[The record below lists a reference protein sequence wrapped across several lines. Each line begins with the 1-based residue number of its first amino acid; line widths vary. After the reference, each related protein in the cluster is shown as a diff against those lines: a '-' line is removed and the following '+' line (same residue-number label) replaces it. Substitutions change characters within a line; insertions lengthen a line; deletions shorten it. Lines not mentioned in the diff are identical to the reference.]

1 MPKDED
7 PDLGEHARRAYQESA
22 DRYVERAETNLWNAH
37 WDRPVIRSLLPPI
50 AGKRV
55 LDAGCAGGANTE
67 WLLEQGASVV
77 AVDITPRMIELTRR
91 RVGDRAD
98 VQLHDLREPM
108 GFLVDRSIDI
118 VLSSLAIP
126 YVQDLR
132 PVFIEFR
139 RVLRR
144 DGCLVLSTHHPFSD
158 WQWSDLPDYYSTG
171 VVEDLWSEGVVH
183 RFWRRTMEELLGS
196 LFRAGFL
203 LDGYLEPTPSDDVLS
218 QFADEDVS
226 RTPNFVFLRAI
237 PDPVAAEH

>member
-1 MPKDED
+1 VPKDEP

-22 DRYVERAETNLWNAH
+22 DRYVGRAETNLWNAH

-77 AVDITPRMIELTRR
+77 ALDITPRMIELTRR
-91 RVGDRAD
+91 RVGDRAE
-98 VQLHDLREPM
+98 VHLHDLREPM
-108 GFLVDRSIDI
+108 GFLVDRSIDV

-126 YVQDLR
+126 YVQDLG

-226 RTPNFVFLRAI
+226 RTPNFVFLKAI

>member
-1 MPKDED
+1 M
-7 PDLGEHARRAYQESA
+7 
-22 DRYVERAETNLWNAH
+22 
-37 WDRPVIRSLLPPI
+37 IRSLLPPI
-50 AGKRV
+50 GGKRV

-77 AVDITPRMIELTRR
+77 ALDITPRMIELTRR

-98 VQLHDLREPM
+98 VHLHDLREPM
-108 GFLVDRSIDI
+108 GFLVDRSIDV

-126 YVQDLR
+126 YVQDLG
-132 PVFIEFR
+132 PVFIEFG

-196 LFRAGFL
+196 LFQAGFL

-218 QFADEDVS
+218 QV
-226 RTPNFVFLRAI
+226 PG
-237 PDPVAAEH
+237 

>member
-1 MPKDED
+1 VRIATSNA
-7 PDLGEHARRAYQESA
+7 L
-22 DRYVERAETNLWNAH
+22 ETNLWNAH
-37 WDRPVIRSLLPPI
+37 WERPAIRSLLPPI

-67 WLLEQGASVV
+67 WLLGQGASVV

-98 VQLHDLREPM
+98 VHLHDLREPM

-126 YVQDLR
+126 YVQDLG

-144 DGCLVLSTHHPFSD
+144 DGCLVLSTHHPFTD

-183 RFWRRTMEELLGS
+183 RFWRRTMEELLRS

-203 LDGYLEPTPSDDVLS
+203 LDGYLEPIPSDDVIS
-218 QFADEDVS
+218 RFPDEDVS
-226 RTPNFVFLRAI
+226 RTPIFVFLKAI

>member
-1 MPKDED
+1 VQI
-7 PDLGEHARRAYQESA
+7 GTSG
-22 DRYVERAETNLWNAH
+22 RAETNLWNAH

-77 AVDITPRMIELTRR
+77 ALDITPRMIELTRR
-91 RVGDRAD
+91 RVGDRAE
-98 VQLHDLREPM
+98 VHLHDLREPM
-108 GFLVDRSIDI
+108 GFLVDRSIDV

-126 YVQDLR
+126 YVQDLG

>member
-1 MPKDED
+1 VPKDEP

-22 DRYVERAETNLWNAH
+22 DRYVGRAETNLWNAH

-77 AVDITPRMIELTRR
+77 ALDITPRMIELTRR
-91 RVGDRAD
+91 RVGDRAE
-98 VQLHDLREPM
+98 VHLHDLREPM
-108 GFLVDRSIDI
+108 GFLVDRSIDV

-126 YVQDLR
+126 YVQDLG

-171 VVEDLWSEGVVH
+171 VVEDLWSDGVVH